1 MAVVWHDSSRI
12 GYNPV
17 AMVKLR
23 DHEKMKVLWPPVF
36 EGPHSFWDKHHPGG
50 EWGDLLQ
57 VKWVVPDRKGESPY
71 IKIIVHWDEVDFR
84 GVMTDEDTAFL
95 KKVSETMKSR
105 GIRKT
110 LEEVG
115 DLEVDF

>member
-1 MAVVWHDSSRI
+1 
-12 GYNPV
+12 
-17 AMVKLR
+17 
-23 DHEKMKVLWPPVF
+23 
-36 EGPHSFWDKHHPGG
+36 WDKHHPGG

-57 VKWVVPDRKGESPY
+57 VKWVVPDRKGECPY

-84 GVMTDEDTAFL
+84 GVITDEDTAFL
-95 KKVSETMKSR
+95 KKVYETMKSR

>member
-1 MAVVWHDSSRI
+1 
-12 GYNPV
+12 
-17 AMVKLR
+17 MVKLR
-23 DHEKMKVLWPPVF
+23 DHEKMKALWPLVF

-57 VKWVVPDRKGESPY
+57 VKWVVPDRKGEPPY
-71 IKIIVHWDEVDFR
+71 IKIVIHWDEVDFR
-84 GVMTDEDTAFL
+84 GVITDEDTAFL
-95 KKVSETMKSR
+95 KKVYETLKSR